1 MTYLYI
7 LESIPTG
14 RWYIGITNDLQ
25 ERLKAHNGGFNKS
38 TRQYRPYRLLFSM
51 AFETKA
57 AAMDREKKLKNLKS
71 RKKVAAW
78 VNKVCPGSIPEN

>member
-1 MTYLYI
+1 
-7 LESIPTG
+7 
-14 RWYIGITNDLQ
+14 
-25 ERLKAHNGGFNKS
+25 
-38 TRQYRPYRLLFSM
+38 M